1 VAHFPYKTLEGTYT
15 LHLLDETKQ
24 LQRSKLD
31 IIAHCCSFGHQCK
44 LSHLKQNKTKQNK
57 TESIFCLISRA
68 FSLGLKY

>member
-1 VAHFPYKTLEGTYT
+1 MAHFPYKTLEGTYT

-31 IIAHCCSFGHQCK
+31 IIAHCSSFGHQCK
-44 LSHLKQNKTKQNK
+44 LSHLKQNK